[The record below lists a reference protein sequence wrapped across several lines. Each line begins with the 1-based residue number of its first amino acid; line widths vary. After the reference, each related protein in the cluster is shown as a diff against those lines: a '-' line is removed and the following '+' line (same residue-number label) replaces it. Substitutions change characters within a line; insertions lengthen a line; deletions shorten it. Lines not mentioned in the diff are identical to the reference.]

1 MFTLGS
7 RKLMHLSTY
16 GLALFFILLPFEY
29 PLAAI
34 GTQSILMLVGV
45 ATMGLATIDLFVL
58 QRGNIKIDY
67 KIILST
73 LWLMYAGSSLAWT
86 QYYDA
91 YWVFY
96 MMYFRNC
103 LMFILIAMISY
114 DRVEALF
121 LKKAAVI
128 GVGLLMVYM
137 TFIPGTTRYSS
148 YQHRLE
154 LVAGSSNLDENYLAA
169 LLLMGFGFVL
179 HWIVNQKK
187 AYFKEKIT
195 ALLYCGGCIY
205 YIFATGSRSGLIACI
220 VMIIIL
226 LAGSIRKNTMFV
238 LVLGLIL
245 VIAYPYILMLL
256 PADLADR
263 YSIVA
268 LTGQTAESSP
278 RMMIWSGLLSKLNG
292 VQFITG
298 FGAGSAS
305 PITREVYS
313 YNAAAHSFYIA
324 QIVEFG
330 VIGCGFIFTVII
342 GMWKSLFKNKYIDC
356 LALLSGILIMGL
368 FLDLLTTKFF
378 WATMMLASVFISAL
392 EKSKKDNNR

>member
-1 MFTLGS
+1 MFTLGN
-7 RKLMHLSTY
+7 RRLMHLSTY

-29 PLAAI
+29 PLAAM

-45 ATMGLATIDLFVL
+45 ATMGLAVIDLFAL

-67 KIILST
+67 KIILPV
-73 LWLMYAGSSLAWT
+73 LWLIYAASSLAWT
-86 QYYDA
+86 QYYEA

-96 MMYFRNC
+96 MMYLRNC
-103 LMFILIAMISY
+103 LMFILIAMIDY
-114 DRVEALF
+114 NRFEALF
-121 LKKAAVI
+121 LKKAAVL
-128 GVGLLMVYM
+128 GVGLLMLYM

-148 YQHRLE
+148 YQNRLE

-169 LLLMGFGFVL
+169 LLLIGFGFVL

-324 QIVEFG
+324 HLVELGIVGLSMFLMLMLNMLTRLLKYKKMDSVAVFLG
-330 VIGCGFIFTVII
+330 IMVIGF
-342 GMWKSLFKNKYIDC
+342 
-356 LALLSGILIMGL
+356 

-378 WATMMLASVFISAL
+378 WAVMMLTCVSISAVDREHIEL
-392 EKSKKDNNR
+392 K